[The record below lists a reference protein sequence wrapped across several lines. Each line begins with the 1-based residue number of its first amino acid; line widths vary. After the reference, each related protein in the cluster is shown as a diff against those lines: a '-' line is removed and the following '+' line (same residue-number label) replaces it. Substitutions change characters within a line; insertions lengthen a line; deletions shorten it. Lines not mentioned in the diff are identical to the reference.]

1 MSQRRTNLL
10 AVSEHEPSADKRSLT
25 NATTARGRWTL
36 NRAGIVNVYQYEN
49 EVLHFGGGRLL
60 LRGVNGSGKTTA
72 MNMLLPFLL
81 TARLRRIDAAG
92 EQSGMLKAWM
102 LNGRDDAQPVGY
114 LWIEFE
120 RQGEFL
126 VCGCGIKASRSSDT
140 VTTWWFITSKR
151 PGFDLYLVERRIPL
165 SADALKATLGGDQ
178 VFHERQRSGYRKEI
192 ERRLFDGA
200 SIDQHIGLIN
210 VVRSPRVGD
219 RIDVDLPAH
228 LIDALPQLSEQALS
242 EAAQPLDDLEE
253 HRGNVAELART
264 LDALRGL
271 LTVYR
276 AYCVGDLRQRE
287 TAGRDQLD
295 DQCASLEQE
304 TQARREAATAKAE
317 VGRLETAIAELDKDA
332 QRLAGRIDA
341 LEKSQVYRDGQDL
354 DALRQFVGTL
364 DTQRNKAVDRVTDRT
379 RRVEHAT
386 VELSQARQRCRD
398 DIERLN
404 GGLATATELGG
415 RCRVDRRPPNPVVLE
430 ESTLGKPVQAESTV
444 PGSDLSEPADQLD
457 CEEINRQIA
466 AADGAIL
473 LRQADIEA
481 VESALGSLESAVQQL
496 SLAESTRDSAARDSE
511 SAAHRLKEQREHLD
525 AFCQEW
531 STQTRL
537 WASAVQQLL
546 DEAGIRAPATA
557 EWAVTAADSPAATMA
572 GTQTQPDGAGLHDA
586 DTVVNRLKAE
596 HNELRDEADLLVDF
610 RRDAVAAIE
619 QRLLGERRA
628 LEEAQALVDE
638 LAARTEPDPP
648 RFDWQTP
655 SDYCL
660 ADLIDF
666 APHLEDDGQAAL
678 EAALHASGLLSARLG
693 DGPAVELDNGE
704 LIAVIAGGVSSP
716 LSEHLTVSVPNHLI
730 GVVDEGLVAKLLD
743 SISCDLSS
751 DASTVVAFD
760 GAFRVGSL
768 RGRHTKKQAEFIGV
782 TARRAALDRARQD
795 AAERLAQAQAVFT
808 SSKAEQDRCRSSL
821 DQAKQQRSSLPAID
835 EITVASARVDDAS
848 QSVYEAEGKLAAA
861 IRQAAEAERR
871 QLDESN
877 ALHQKATT
885 LALSADHAGLSTT
898 REELGDMQAELRQC
912 RSHLNAL
919 ERSFEGWRHSVGHW
933 QAEVGDLDSEQAE
946 QRNIEA
952 KHRREQARLDTI
964 EENIGAEYAEVLA
977 ASDSCRRELDDV
989 ETRLP
994 ATRDERDLAVERRA
1008 DKRAKADAA
1017 ASRRAASE
1025 QKCEEMR
1032 QSLAAV
1038 LAIPGLRAAVAY
1050 PKHPDS
1056 GPVSTAAT
1064 GAAGLRELVEAIEDL
1079 LDTSQGGDNADP
1091 SLPSPPDGERDAG
1104 TDRLAAAAT
1113 TTADGVRQS
1122 LLRRRDTLGAGW
1134 DAETRQPDPA
1144 QPLVIEVTG
1153 PLGKKAPL
1161 VEAMQTVE
1169 QQHQQLAGLLSRKQD
1184 DALRELLQ
1192 GLVAREVA
1200 EKVRGAKRLIDLMN
1214 QRLEVVTTAHQVG
1227 VGLRW
1232 RRSPELD
1239 PATARMVDLLA
1250 TLPDLRTDE
1259 DEQEL
1264 RLALSNQ
1271 LDVARRLHPD
1281 TPYRQLIADTLDYKQ
1296 WHELAVMLRRPG
1308 SSDVRLS
1315 RRTPLSEGEKKLVTY
1330 LPLFAAVAA
1339 SYDALAEQHRT
1350 PDNGP
1355 PGIARF
1361 ILLDDAFAKVSED
1374 NHDQLFG
1381 LLVDLDLDLI
1391 ATSERLWGT
1400 LPSVPKL
1407 AITEVFR
1414 DATLNTI
1421 LLEHYRWDG
1430 ITRERRDTPDSGTSA
1445 HAAVNLGQGHR
1456 PLQ

>member
-1 MSQRRTNLL
+1 M
-10 AVSEHEPSADKRSLT
+10 
-25 NATTARGRWTL
+25 

-126 VCGCGIKASRSSDT
+126 VCGCGIKASRSSDA

-151 PGFDLYLVERRIPL
+151 PGFDLDLVERRIPL
-165 SADALKATLGGDQ
+165 SADALKVTLSGDQ
-178 VFHERQRSGYRKEI
+178 VFHERQRNGYRKEI

-295 DQCASLEQE
+295 DQRASSEQE
-304 TQARREAATAKAE
+304 TLARREAATAEAE
-317 VGRLETAIAELDKDA
+317 VGRLDTAIAELDKDA
-332 QRLAGRIDA
+332 HRLAGQIDA

-354 DALRQFVGTL
+354 DALRQHVGTL
-364 DTQRNKAVDRVTDRT
+364 DTLRNKAVERVADRT
-379 RRVEHAT
+379 RRVERAAS
-386 VELSQARQRCRD
+386 ELIQARQRCRD
-398 DIERLN
+398 DIERFN
-404 GGLATATELGG
+404 AGLATATELGG
-415 RCRVDRRPPNPVVLE
+415 RCRVDRRPPNPVVLA
-430 ESTLGKPVQAESTV
+430 ESALGKPVQAESTM
-444 PGSDLSEPADQLD
+444 PGTETTEPADQLD

-466 AADGAIL
+466 AAEGAVL
-473 LRQADIEA
+473 RRQADIEA
-481 VESALGSLESAVQQL
+481 VESALGSLESAVQLL
-496 SLAESTRDSAARDSE
+496 SLAESARDSAARDSE
-511 SAAHRLKEQREHLD
+511 SAAQRLKEQREHLD
-525 AFCQEW
+525 TFCQEW
-531 STQTRL
+531 SAHTRL
-537 WASAVQQLL
+537 WASAVQPVL
-546 DEAGIRAPATA
+546 DEVGIRAPANA
-557 EWAVTAADSPAATMA
+557 AWAVPADDSPPATTT
-572 GTQTQPDGAGLHDA
+572 GTQTRPDGASTHDA
-586 DTVVNRLKAE
+586 DSVVVHLRAE
-596 HNELRDEADLLVDF
+596 HGRLQDEADLLVDF
-610 RRDAVAAIE
+610 RRDAVAAIG
-619 QRLLGERRA
+619 QRLLREQRV

-704 LIAVIAGGVSSP
+704 LIAVVAGGVSSP
-716 LSEHLTVSVPNHLI
+716 LSEHLTVTVPNHLI
-730 GVVDEGLVAKLLD
+730 GTVDEGLIAKLLD
-743 SISCDLSS
+743 SISYDLSS
-751 DASTVVAFD
+751 DASTVVTFD

-768 RGRHTKKQAEFIGV
+768 RGRHSKKQAEFIGV

-795 AAERLAQAQAVFT
+795 AVERLAQAQAVFT
-808 SSKAEQDRCRSSL
+808 SCEAEQDRCRSSL
-821 DQAKQQRSSLPAID
+821 DQAKQHRSNLPAID
-835 EITVASARVDDAS
+835 DITVASARVDDAF
-848 QSVYEAEGKLAAA
+848 QRADEAERNLAAA

-885 LALSADHAGLSTT
+885 LALPADRAGLSAT
-898 REELGDMQAELRQC
+898 RGELREMQAELWQC

-919 ERSFEGWRHSVGHW
+919 ERSFEGWRHSVAHW
-933 QAEVGDLDSEQAE
+933 QTETCDLNNEQAE
-946 QRNIEA
+946 QRTFET

-964 EENIGAEYAEVLA
+964 EENIGAEYAEILA
-977 ASDSCRRELDDV
+977 ARDSCQRKMDDV

-994 ATRDERDLAVERRA
+994 ATRKKRELAVERRA
-1008 DKRAKADAA
+1008 DTRAKADAA
-1017 ASRRAASE
+1017 ASQRAASE

-1038 LAIPGLRAAVAY
+1038 LAIPGLRAAVAH
-1050 PKHPDS
+1050 PEHPDS
-1056 GPVSTAAT
+1056 GHVSTVAT
-1064 GAAGLRELVEAIEDL
+1064 GAAGLGELVEAVEHL
-1079 LDTSQGGDNADP
+1079 LGTSQSGDGTD
-1091 SLPSPPDGERDAG
+1091 PSPPSPPSGERDAG
-1104 TDRLAAAAT
+1104 TGTQGGAAT

-1134 DAETRQPDPA
+1134 DAEARQPDPA

-1169 QQHQQLAGLLSRKQD
+1169 QQHQQLASLLSRKQD

-1200 EKVRGAKRLIDLMN
+1200 EKVRGAKRLVDLMN
-1214 QRLEVVTTAHQVG
+1214 QRLETVTTAHHVG
-1227 VGLRW
+1227 VRLRW

-1271 LDVARRLHPD
+1271 LDEARRLHPD

-1296 WHELAVMLRRPG
+1296 WHDLAVMLRRPG

-1400 LPSVPKL
+1400 LPSVPEL
-1407 AITEVFR
+1407 AIIEVCR

-1421 LLEHYRWDG
+1421 LLEHYHWDG
-1430 ITRERRDTPDSGTSA
+1430 ITREPRDTPDGSTSA
-1445 HAAVNLGQGHR
+1445 RAAVNLDQGHR
-1456 PLQ
+1456 SLQ

>member
-10 AVSEHEPSADKRSLT
+10 AVSEREPSADKRSST
-25 NATTARGRWTL
+25 SATADRGRWTL

-92 EQSGMLKAWM
+92 EQSGMLKTWM

-114 LWIEFE
+114 LWVEFE

-126 VCGCGIKASRSSDT
+126 VCGCGIKASRASDT
-140 VTTWWFITSKR
+140 VTTWWFITPKR
-151 PGFDLYLVERRIPL
+151 PGVDLHLIERRIPL
-165 SADALKATLGGDQ
+165 SADALKAALGGDQ

-295 DQCASLEQE
+295 DQQASSEQE
-304 TQARREAATAKAE
+304 TRARREAAVAATE
-317 VGRLETAIAELDKDA
+317 VGRLETAIAELEKDA

-354 DALRQFVGTL
+354 DALRQHVGTL
-364 DTQRNKAVDRVTDRT
+364 DTMRNKAVDRVADRT
-379 RRVEHAT
+379 QRVERAAGDL
-386 VELSQARQRCRD
+386 VQARQRCRD
-398 DIERLN
+398 DVERFN
-404 GGLATATELGG
+404 AGLATATELGG
-415 RCRVDRRPPNPVVLE
+415 RCRVDRRPPNPVVLA
-430 ESTLGKPVQAESTV
+430 ESALGRPVEAESTV
-444 PGSDLSEPADQLD
+444 PGTEPTEPADQIA

-466 AADGAIL
+466 AADGAV
-473 LRQADIEA
+473 LRRRADIEA
-481 VESALGSLESAVQQL
+481 VESALGSLESAVQRL
-496 SLAESTRDSAARDSE
+496 GLAESARDSAASDSE
-511 SAAHRLKEQREHLD
+511 SAAQRLKEQREHLD

-531 STQTRL
+531 SAHTRV
-537 WASAVQQLL
+537 WASSVQPLL
-546 DEAGIRAPATA
+546 DEIGIRAPATA
-557 EWAVTAADSPAATMA
+557 AWAVSAADSPAATTTA
-572 GTQTQPDGAGLHDA
+572 QPVGASPHDA
-586 DTVVNRLKAE
+586 EPVVVHLRAE
-596 HNELRDEADLLVDF
+596 HGRLQDEADLLVEF

-619 QRLLGERRA
+619 QRLPGEQRG

-655 SDYCL
+655 YDYCL

-704 LIAVIAGGVSSP
+704 LIAVVAGGVSSP
-716 LSEHLTVSVPNHLI
+716 LSEHLTVTVPNHLI
-730 GVVDEGLVAKLLD
+730 GAVDEGLIAKLLD

-751 DASTVVAFD
+751 DASTVIAFD

-768 RGRHTKKQAEFIGV
+768 RGRHSKKQAEFIGV
-782 TARRAALDRARQD
+782 TARRAALDRARRD
-795 AAERLAQAQAVFT
+795 AAERLAQAQAVFA
-808 SSKAEQDRCRSSL
+808 SSEAEQDRCRSSL
-821 DQAKQQRSSLPAID
+821 DQAKQHRSNLPAID
-835 EITVASARVDDAS
+835 DIAVASARVDDAS
-848 QSVYEAEGKLAAA
+848 QRAGEAERNLAAA

-885 LALSADHAGLSTT
+885 LALPADRAGLSVT
-898 REELGDMQAELRQC
+898 RGELGEMQAELRQC

-933 QAEVGDLDSEQAE
+933 QTEIGDLDNEQAE
-946 QRNIEA
+946 QRTIEA

-964 EENIGAEYAEVLA
+964 EENIGAEYAEILA
-977 ASDSCRRELDDV
+977 ARDSCRRELDDV

-994 ATRDERDLAVERRA
+994 ATRDKRDLAVERRA
-1008 DKRAKADAA
+1008 DTRAEADAA
-1017 ASRRAASE
+1017 ARQRAASE

-1038 LAIPGLRAAVAY
+1038 LAIPGLQAAVAH
-1050 PKHPDS
+1050 PEHPDS
-1056 GPVSTAAT
+1056 GPVSTVAT
-1064 GAAGLRELVEAIEDL
+1064 GAAGLGGLIEAVEHL
-1079 LDTSQGGDNADP
+1079 LGTSQSSDGTDP
-1091 SLPSPPDGERDAG
+1091 SPLSPPGGERDAG
-1104 TDRLAAAAT
+1104 TGTQGGAAT

-1200 EKVRGAKRLIDLMN
+1200 EKVRGAKRLVDLMN
-1214 QRLEVVTTAHQVG
+1214 QRLETVTTAHQVG

-1264 RLALSNQ
+1264 RLALSNRLDEARQ
-1271 LDVARRLHPD
+1271 LQPD

-1296 WHELAVMLRRPG
+1296 WHDLAVMLRRPG
-1308 SSDVRLS
+1308 SNDVKLS

-1350 PDNGP
+1350 SDNGP

-1400 LPSVPKL
+1400 LPSVPEL
-1407 AITEVFR
+1407 AITEVCR

-1430 ITRERRDTPDSGTSA
+1430 ITRQHRDSPDGGTSA
-1445 HAAVNLGQGHR
+1445 RAAVNLDQGHR
-1456 PLQ
+1456 PLK

>member
-1 MSQRRTNLL
+1 MSQ
-10 AVSEHEPSADKRSLT
+10 SEHSAAGQPLT
-25 NATTARGRWTL
+25 DANGASQRWRL

-151 PGFDLYLVERRIPL
+151 PGIDLELVERRVPL
-165 SADALKATLGGDQ
+165 SAEALKAALRGDQ
-178 VFHERQRSGYRKEI
+178 VFNERHRSGYRKEI
-192 ERRLFDGA
+192 EHRLFDGA
-200 SIDQHIGLIN
+200 SIEQHIGLIN

-228 LIDALPQLSEQALS
+228 LVDALPQLSEKALS

-253 HRGNVAELART
+253 HRANVAELTRT

-276 AYCVGDLRQRE
+276 AYCVGDLRQWE

-295 DQCASLEQE
+295 DQRASSEQE
-304 TQARREAATAKAE
+304 KRTRREAAAAEAE
-317 VGRLETAIAELDKDA
+317 VGRLDTAIAELDKDT

-341 LEKSQVYRDGQDL
+341 LEKTQVYRDGQDL
-354 DALRQFVGTL
+354 DALRQLVNIL
-364 DTQRNKAVDRVTDRT
+364 DTQRNKAVDRVIDRT
-379 RRVEHAT
+379 RRVEHASGG
-386 VELSQARQRCRD
+386 LIQARQRCRD
-398 DIERLN
+398 DVEKLN

-415 RCRVDRRPPNPVVLE
+415 RCRVDRRPPNPVGLAE
-430 ESTLGKPVQAESTV
+430 KTLGELVQAESSV
-444 PGSDLSEPADQLD
+444 PGPEPTEPAKQID

-466 AADGAIL
+466 AADGAVL
-473 LRQADIEA
+473 RRQADIEE
-481 VESALGSLESAVQQL
+481 VESALGNLESAVQRL
-496 SLAESTRDSAARDSE
+496 GLAESARDSAARDSE
-511 SAAHRLKEQREHLD
+511 SAAQRLKEQREQLG

-537 WASAVQQLL
+537 WASTVPPLL

-557 EWAVTAADSPAATMA
+557 EWAVSAADSPAATITGA
-572 GTQTQPDGAGLHDA
+572 HTQPDGAGLHDA
-586 DTVVNRLKAE
+586 DAVVNRLKAE
-596 HNELRDEADLLVDF
+596 HGALRDEADLLVDF

-619 QRLLGERRA
+619 QRLLGERRE

-704 LIAVIAGGVSSP
+704 LVAVVAGGVSKP
-716 LSEHLTVSVPNHLI
+716 LSEHLRVTVPNHLI
-730 GVVDEGLVAKLLD
+730 GAVDEGLVAKLLD

-751 DASTVVAFD
+751 DAPTVIAFD

-768 RGRHTKKQAEFIGV
+768 RGRHTKKRAEFIGV

-795 AAERLAQAQAVFT
+795 AAERLAQTQAVFT
-808 SSKAEQDRCRSSL
+808 SSEAEQDGCRSSL
-821 DQAKQQRSSLPAID
+821 DQAKQHRSSLPAID
-835 EITVASARVDDAS
+835 DITVASARVDDAS
-848 QSVYEAEGKLAAA
+848 QRADEAERNLAAA
-861 IRQAAEAERR
+861 TQQAAEAERR

-885 LALSADHAGLSTT
+885 LALPTDRVSLSTT
-898 REELGDMQAELRQC
+898 REELGEMQTELRQC
-912 RSHLNAL
+912 RLHLNAL

-933 QAEVGDLDSEQAE
+933 QAEVGDLDNEQAE
-946 QRNIEA
+946 QRAIEA
-952 KHRREQARLDTI
+952 KHRREQARLATI

-977 ASDSCRRELDDV
+977 ARDSCRRELADV

-994 ATRDERDLAVERRA
+994 TTRDERDLAVERRA
-1008 DKRAKADAA
+1008 DTRAEADAA

-1032 QSLAAV
+1032 QSLTAM
-1038 LAIPGLRAAVAY
+1038 LAIPGLRAAVAH
-1050 PKHPDS
+1050 PEHPDS
-1056 GPVSTAAT
+1056 GPVSTADTGAT
-1064 GAAGLRELVEAIEDL
+1064 GLCELIEAVEHL
-1079 LDTSQGGDNADP
+1079 LDTSQGGHGAD
-1091 SLPSPPDGERDAG
+1091 SSPPPPPEGERDAG
-1104 TDRLAAAAT
+1104 TDSRASAAT

-1122 LLRRRDTLGAGW
+1122 LRQRRDALGAGW
-1134 DAETRQPDPA
+1134 DAEARQPDPA
-1144 QPLVIEVTG
+1144 RPLVIEVTG

-1200 EKVRGAKRLIDLMN
+1200 EKVRGAKRLVDLMN
-1214 QRLEVVTTAHQVG
+1214 QRLETVTTAHQVG

-1250 TLPDLRTDE
+1250 TLPDLRTDD

-1264 RLALSNQ
+1264 RLALSNRLDEARQ
-1271 LDVARRLHPD
+1271 LQPD

-1296 WHELAVMLRRPG
+1296 WHDLAVMLRRPG
-1308 SSDVRLS
+1308 SKDVRLS

-1400 LPSVPKL
+1400 LPSVPEL

-1430 ITRERRDTPDSGTSA
+1430 ITSERRDTPDSGTSA
-1445 HAAVNLGQGHR
+1445 PAAVNLGQGHR

>member
-1 MSQRRTNLL
+1 MSQPGPL
-10 AVSEHEPSADKRSLT
+10 ADKQALT
-25 NATTARGRWTL
+25 NATTARGRWIL

-81 TARLRRIDAAG
+81 TARLHRIDAAG
-92 EQSGMLKAWM
+92 EQSGMLKTWM
-102 LNGRDDAQPVGY
+102 LDGREDAQPVGY

-126 VCGCGIKASRSSDT
+126 VCGCGIKANRSSDT
-140 VTTWWFITSKR
+140 VTTWWFITPKR
-151 PGFDLYLVERRIPL
+151 PGVDLHLIERRIPL
-165 SADALKATLGGDQ
+165 SADALKAALGGDQ

-192 ERRLFDGA
+192 EGRLFDGA

-228 LIDALPQLSEQALS
+228 LTNALPHLSDQALS

-276 AYCVGDLRQRE
+276 AYCVGELRQRE
-287 TAGRDQLD
+287 TAGRGQLD
-295 DQCASLEQE
+295 DQRASSEQE
-304 TQARREAATAKAE
+304 TRARREAAAAEAE
-317 VGRLETAIAELDKDA
+317 VGRLDTAIAELEKDA

-341 LEKSQVYRDGQDL
+341 LERSQVYRDGQDL
-354 DALRQFVGTL
+354 DALRQLVGDL
-364 DTQRNKAVDRVTDRT
+364 DTQRNKAVDRVADRT
-379 RRVEHAT
+379 RRVERA
-386 VELSQARQRCRD
+386 VGELIQARQRCRD
-398 DIERLN
+398 DVERLN

-415 RCRVDRRPPNPVVLE
+415 RCRVDRRPPNPVVLA

-444 PGSDLSEPADQLD
+444 PRTEPTEPADQFD

-466 AADGAIL
+466 AADGAV
-473 LRQADIEA
+473 LRRRADIEA
-481 VESALGSLESAVQQL
+481 VESALGSLESAEQQL
-496 SLAESTRDSAARDSE
+496 SLAESARDTAARDSE
-511 SAAHRLKEQREHLD
+511 SAAQRLKEQRDHLD
-525 AFCQEW
+525 ALCQKW
-531 STQTRL
+531 STQTRF
-537 WASAVQQLL
+537 WASTVQPLL
-546 DEAGIRAPATA
+546 AEVGIRAPATA
-557 EWAVTAADSPAATMA
+557 EWAVSAADSPATTIT
-572 GTQTQPDGAGLHDA
+572 GTQTQPDGASPHDA
-586 DTVVNRLKAE
+586 DSVVDRLKAE
-596 HNELRDEADLLVDF
+596 HGELRDEADLLVDF
-610 RRDAVAAIE
+610 RRDAVAAIG
-619 QRLLGERRA
+619 QRLLGEREAR
-628 LEEAQALVDE
+628 EEAQALVDE

-655 SDYCL
+655 SHWCL

-704 LIAVIAGGVSSP
+704 LVAVVTGGVSNP
-716 LSEHLTVSVPNHLI
+716 LSEHLTVTVPNHLI
-730 GVVDEGLVAKLLD
+730 GTVDEGLVARLLD

-768 RGRHTKKQAEFIGV
+768 RGRHTKRQAEFIGV

-808 SSKAEQDRCRSSL
+808 SSEAERDMCRSSL
-821 DQAKQQRSSLPAID
+821 DQAKQHRSSLPAID
-835 EITVASARVDDAS
+835 DITVASARVDDAS
-848 QSVYEAEGKLAAA
+848 QGADEAERNLAAA

-885 LALSADHAGLSTT
+885 LALPADRTGLSTT
-898 REELGDMQAELRQC
+898 HGELSEMQAELRQC

-919 ERSFEGWRHSVGHW
+919 ERSFESWRHSVGHW
-933 QAEVGDLDSEQAE
+933 QTEIGDLDKEQAE
-946 QRNIEA
+946 QRSIEA
-952 KHRREQARLDTI
+952 KHRREQARLATI

-977 ASDSCRRELDDV
+977 ARDSCRRELDDV
-989 ETRLP
+989 KTRLP
-994 ATRDERDLAVERRA
+994 ATRDERDLAFERRA
-1008 DKRAKADAA
+1008 DTRAKAVAA

-1025 QKCEEMR
+1025 QRCEEMR
-1032 QSLAAV
+1032 QSLAAA
-1038 LAIPGLRAAVAY
+1038 LAIPGLRATVAR
-1050 PKHPDS
+1050 PEHPDS
-1056 GPVSTAAT
+1056 GPVSTVAT
-1064 GAAGLRELVEAIEDL
+1064 GAAGLGELVEAVQHL
-1079 LDTSQGGDNADP
+1079 LDASQSGNGADSSP
-1091 SLPSPPDGERDAG
+1091 PSPPDGERDVG
-1104 TDRLAAAAT
+1104 NDRLAGATT

-1134 DAETRQPDPA
+1134 DAEARQPDPA

-1200 EKVRGAKRLIDLMN
+1200 EKVRGAKRLVDLMN
-1214 QRLEVVTTAHQVG
+1214 QRLETVTTAHQVG

-1239 PATARMVDLLA
+1239 PTTARMVDLLA

-1264 RLALSNQ
+1264 RLALSNR
-1271 LDVARRLHPD
+1271 LDEARNLQPD

-1296 WHELAVMLRRPG
+1296 WHDLAVMLRRPG
-1308 SSDVRLS
+1308 SNDVRLS

-1400 LPSVPKL
+1400 LPSVPEL
-1407 AITEVFR
+1407 AITEVCR

-1430 ITRERRDTPDSGTSA
+1430 ITRERRDSPDGGTIA
-1445 HAAVNLGQGHR
+1445 RAAVNLDQGHR
-1456 PLQ
+1456 SLQ